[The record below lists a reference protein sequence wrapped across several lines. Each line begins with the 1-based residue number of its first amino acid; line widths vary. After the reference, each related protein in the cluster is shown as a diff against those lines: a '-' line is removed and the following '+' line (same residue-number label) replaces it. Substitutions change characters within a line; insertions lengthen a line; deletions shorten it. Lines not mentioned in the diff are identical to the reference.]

1 MKPRQPAF
9 MHGAK
14 FRGIHFPKIR
24 RRNERNINSNPFLSV
39 MDGRGFLFLR
49 RLYKF
54 YQGGI
59 NNVSDN
65 DRAIGVWNCRK
76 RSV

>member
-49 RLYKF
+49 QALQILTR
-54 YQGGI
+54 G
-59 NNVSDN
+59 NE
-65 DRAIGVWNCRK
+65 
-76 RSV
+76 

>member
-24 RRNERNINSNPFLSV
+24 RRNERIVNSNPFLSV
-39 MDGRGFLFLR
+39 MDGRGFLFYGR
-49 RLYKF
+49 HDKLYP
-54 YQGGI
+54 GGMRD
-59 NNVSDN
+59 VSD
-65 DRAIGVWNCRK
+65 DDWAIGVWNSWK
-76 RSV
+76 RSI

>member
-24 RRNERNINSNPFLSV
+24 RRNERNVNSNPFLSV
-39 MDGRGFLFLR
+39 IDGRGFLFFLGICS
-49 RLYKF
+49 LNIN
-54 YQGGI
+54 QGE
-59 NNVSDN
+59 
-65 DRAIGVWNCRK
+65 
-76 RSV
+76 